1 MANIKSAAK
10 RVEVTR
16 LNTLR
21 NAPIKTNVKSSI
33 RKFNEADSKE
43 NAAIA
48 FKTAQESLD
57 TAVAKGVLHK
67 NAAARKKSRL
77 AKKLNNMA

>member
-10 RVEVTR
+10 RVEITR
-16 LNTLR
+16 INTLR
-21 NAPIKTNVKSSI
+21 NAPIKTNVKSSV

-43 NAAIA
+43 NAGSA
-48 FKTAQESLD
+48 FKTAQEALD
-57 TAVAKGVLHK
+57 KAVAKGVLHK
-67 NAAARKKSRL
+67 NAAARKKARL